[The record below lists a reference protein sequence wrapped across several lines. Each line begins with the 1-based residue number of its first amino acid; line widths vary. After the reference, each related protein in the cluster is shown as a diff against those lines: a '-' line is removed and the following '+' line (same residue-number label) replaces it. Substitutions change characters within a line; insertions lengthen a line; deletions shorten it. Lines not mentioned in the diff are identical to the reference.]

1 MMTLE
6 ILVYLYWVGVQVLL
20 IKKLSGSNTQPGLR
34 IIDINS
40 LMPKMAQN
48 SGLKSTTSWEFMILR
63 NISVFYVF
71 SIL

>member
-6 ILVYLYWVGVQVLL
+6 ILVYLYWVGVQVLP
-20 IKKLSGSNTQPGLR
+20 IKKLSGSNTQPELR

-40 LMPKMAQN
+40 LMPKKAQN